1 MEQLSLKNKYIKT
14 YDNVLTKD
22 QCQHLID
29 KFEDS
34 ASQQVK
40 TILDGHMSFTGINI
54 SMHDDWQ
61 EYSDILFP
69 KFREL
74 VDKYTKDVNIDNIK
88 QWPEKFGFEQI
99 RFKKYEPNGEDE
111 FKTHVDVTNY
121 NSARRFL
128 VFFMYLNDNDGGE
141 TTFPDYDI
149 KIKPEV
155 GKVLVFPPLWTFK
168 HTGEKPINQPKYIIG
183 SYLHYV

>member
-1 MEQLSLKNKYIKT
+1 VSTDLEN
-14 YDNVLTKD
+14 
-22 QCQHLID
+22 HR
-29 KFEDS
+29 
-34 ASQQVK
+34 
-40 TILDGHMSFTGINI
+40 HFTEINI
-54 SMHDDWQ
+54 NQHSDWQ
-61 EYSDILFP
+61 TFVQGLYGNLRPYVDRYKQDCDI
-69 KFREL
+69 KE
-74 VDKYTKDVNIDNIK
+74 K

-149 KIKPEV
+149 KIKPEA
-155 GKVLVFPPLWTFK
+155 GKVLMFPPLWPFK
-168 HTGEKPINQPKYIIG
+168 HAGEKPINQPKYIIG